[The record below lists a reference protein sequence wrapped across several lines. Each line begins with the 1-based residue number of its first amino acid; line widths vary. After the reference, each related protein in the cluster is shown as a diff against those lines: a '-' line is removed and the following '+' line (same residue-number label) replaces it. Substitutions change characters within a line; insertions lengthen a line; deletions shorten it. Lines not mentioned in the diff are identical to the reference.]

1 MPKKCQAYSAW
12 SGTDAAADHLRPVLP
27 EAAYLLGQEEVLLQM
42 LKDGDM
48 TSAFDL
54 DEKAKPR
61 CLQDA
66 RDAFLNHP
74 LVLLCEAEQG
84 QCSDPA
90 WLRQHAVSR
99 LLTEP
104 HYLTPLE
111 PPNAIG
117 DAKAN
122 RQYELT
128 LGLAE
133 DCFLGARLLLN
144 DRTGQTRITD
154 PKRIEL
160 AKQVLVRAMKLAPEN
175 EAYRKLAA
183 EL

>member
-1 MPKKCQAYSAW
+1 MHNAFHYPFIQS
-12 SGTDAAADHLRPVLP
+12 
-27 EAAYLLGQEEVLLQM
+27 LL
-42 LKDGDM
+42 
-48 TSAFDL
+48 
-54 DEKAKPR
+54 
-61 CLQDA
+61 
-66 RDAFLNHP
+66 
-74 LVLLCEAEQG
+74 LV
-84 QCSDPA
+84 
-90 WLRQHAVSR
+90 HHHNR
-99 LLTEP
+99 LLAEP

-144 DRTGQTRITD
+144 DRHGQTRTTD

-160 AKQVLVRAMKLAPEN
+160 ANQVLARAMKLAPEN
-175 EAYRKLAA
+175 DAYRKLSA